1 MKQGLLNR
9 LEDRSVGKLPVVRNF
24 AKVVEGRDIACM
36 KKELYQFLNLY
47 CGFIAHFNIDGFKAT
62 YSRPVDFANV
72 FIPHFDPEHRYFNGA
87 CSCDEDPYRDTG
99 FTKAEIKR
107 EFFRVVEIHKKGIVE
122 WAAHTQKEERYA
134 AYLKLK
140 EEFEADS
147 K

>member
-24 AKVVEGRDIACM
+24 AKVVESRDINYM
-36 KKELYQFLNLY
+36 NRQLYDFLNLH

-62 YSRPVDFANV
+62 YSHPVDFANV
-72 FIPHFDPEHRYFNGA
+72 FIPHFDPEHRYFNDIW
-87 CSCDEDPYRDTG
+87 SCDEEPYRDTG

-107 EFFRVVEIHKKGIVE
+107 EFFRVVKIHKNAIAE
-122 WAAHTQKEERYA
+122 RATQTQRDGRYA

-140 EEFEADS
+140 EEFEADG